1 MKSEMAATDET
12 RTEHGQ
18 KSVLDPCLIRGSDLR
33 KAVFLDRDGVLIACV
48 VRNGKPYPPMRMEEV
63 EILPGV
69 AEAIRRLAAAGYIL
83 VGASNQPDVGRG
95 TIPREFV
102 EAVNRRLLE
111 QLPEIREIDACYDFD
126 DANPRR
132 KPNPGMLL
140 DAGRK
145 YNLNLTAS
153 FMVGDRA
160 KDIEAGRRA
169 DCRTVFIDHGYHEP
183 RPKPAA
189 DFTTHSLLEAA
200 GWILKEKEQKKTEE
214 TENQVRIRNPSH
226 G

>member
-1 MKSEMAATDET
+1 VERDALSGA
-12 RTEHGQ
+12 
-18 KSVLDPCLIRGSDLR
+18 

-48 VRNGKPYPPMRMEEV
+48 VRNGKPYPPMTMEEV

-69 AEAIRRLAAAGYIL
+69 IEAVQQLADAGFVL

-102 EAVNRRLLE
+102 EAINRSLLE
-111 QLPEIREIDACYDFD
+111 QLPQIREIEVCFDFD
-126 DANPRR
+126 DASPRR

-140 DAGRK
+140 DAARK
-145 YNLNLTAS
+145 YNVDLKES

-169 DCRTVFIDHGYHEP
+169 GCRNIFIDHGYREARPEP
-183 RPKPAA
+183 PA
-189 DFTTHSLLEAA
+189 DFMTDSLLEAA
-200 GWILKEKEQKKTEE
+200 RWILKDSAKEYGKKEQEETEE
-214 TENQVRIRNPSH
+214 TEKKIRK
-226 G
+226 

>member
-1 MKSEMAATDET
+1 MKEA
-12 RTEHGQ
+12 
-18 KSVLDPCLIRGSDLR
+18 
-33 KAVFLDRDGVLIACV
+33 KAVFLDRDGVLIACI
-48 VRNGKPYPPMRMEEV
+48 VRDGRPYPPLSLEEV
-63 EILPGV
+63 VILPGV
-69 AEAIRRLAAAGYIL
+69 TEAVRRLAAAGYTL

-102 EAVNRRLLE
+102 EAVNQHLLE
-111 QLPEIREIDACYDFD
+111 QLPEIREIDACYDFN

-140 DAGRK
+140 DAARK
-145 YNLNLTAS
+145 YGLNLAAS

-169 DCRTVFIDHGYHEP
+169 GCRTIFLDNGYREP
-183 RPKPAA
+183 RPDPAA

-200 GWILKEKEQKKTEE
+200 GWILKDPAEEYGKKEQEE
-214 TENQVRIRNPSH
+214 TEKTEKKVRK
-226 G
+226 